1 MKSGNTG
8 TAEPFSGKA
17 DELIAAAIKAT
28 GGLDDFGDEQSF
40 LPGLKQL
47 LLALDVDKPSFTKQ
61 GYQFAYQMLVGNL
74 VSRLLTQEGWKLRP
88 DCLNNQITKPL
99 VILGIPR
106 TGTTALHK
114 LLSVDTQFQGLECW
128 LTQFPMPRPPLEDWP
143 ASTWYQASVAGLDA
157 MFALVPEIRKAH
169 DIKADDVDECLNIL
183 KQDFCSNMF
192 GSSLPV
198 PSYDDWWSE
207 QSEAPSYRRY
217 VKVMQLIGANSPDK
231 KWLLKNPGHLANVDL
246 LLEIFPDACIVQTH
260 RNPVKAIPSVCSTIR
275 YGRMLI
281 EGENVRPDVLGKRE
295 LNYWSKAVCHA
306 DEIRKR
312 APQQFFD
319 VTQADFNRDPLAVV
333 ESIYDYF
340 GLELTSDTIELMQR
354 RIGLNPERSHGLH
367 SYSIEQ
373 FGIEEADIRDRFSAY
388 IARYLSGQTS

>member
-8 TAEPFSGKA
+8 AAEPFSGKA
-17 DELIAAAIKAT
+17 DELIAAAIQAT

-47 LLALDVDKPSFTKQ
+47 LLALDMDKPNFTEQ

-74 VSRLLTQEGWKLRP
+74 VSRLLTQEGWKQRP

-114 LLSVDTQFQGLECW
+114 LLSVDAQFQGLECW

-143 ASTWYQASVAGLDA
+143 ANTWYQASVAGLDA

-169 DIKADDVDECLNIL
+169 DIKNIL

-192 GSSLPV
+192 GSTLPV

-281 EGENVRPDVLGKRE
+281 EGENVRPDVLGERE
-295 LNYWSKAVCHA
+295 LNYWSKAACHA
-306 DEIRKR
+306 DEIRKS

-319 VTQADFNRDPLAVV
+319 VTQADLNRDPLAVI

-340 GLELTSDTIELMQR
+340 GLELTSDTIELMQQ
-354 RIGLNPERSHGLH
+354 RIGLNPERSHGVH

-388 IARYLSGQTS
+388 MEQYLSGQIS